1 MHHLEQKMEQE
12 QKLNNSIINIK
23 ERSYDRSFCLT
34 NLVLCDNIIK
44 EMVNKPCCVVEIVE
58 RNTFYEIVTYLDDR

>member
-1 MHHLEQKMEQE
+1 MTVL
-12 QKLNNSIINIK
+12 
-23 ERSYDRSFCLT
+23 FCLT
-34 NLVLCDNIIK
+34 NVAVCDNIIK